1 MGHRGSLTESN
12 AGCSGDFT
20 LREGNMKIRFSVL
33 LALLFVMIT
42 SGCST
47 KEIRI
52 TQIPADNVHV
62 GYAVSSYLLIS
73 EDEDTI
79 KELREMVIPL
89 IFQKSEE
96 KIDFLSAYA
105 IVFKNGDEVT
115 ARIRVDKYGV
125 FELND
130 EEGTYKAN
138 NGSVDYNRIRE
149 IFEKKQ

>member
-1 MGHRGSLTESN
+1 
-12 AGCSGDFT
+12 
-20 LREGNMKIRFSVL
+20 MKIRFSVL
-33 LALLFVMIT
+33 LVLLFVMT
-42 SGCST
+42 ASGCSS
-47 KEIRI
+47 KEVRI

-79 KELREMVIPL
+79 KELRGMVIPL